1 MVSCK
6 ARARA
11 RRRRWPLP
19 WPGHGDGEV
28 ATARRFWAVW
38 HGKRSSS
45 ARKGGRWE
53 AQARRVE
60 ASRQE
65 VARGS
70 SSPRGRAA
78 LCTAAV
84 SKQVGRQGKGKT
96 GCFAISEIS
105 RDLNVKQG

>member
-28 ATARRFWAVW
+28 ATARRFWAAW

-53 AQARRVE
+53 AQARHVE
-60 ASRQE
+60 ASMQE
-65 VARGS
+65 VARGG
-70 SSPRGRAA
+70 SSPLQAGGA
-78 LCTAAV
+78 LHSGGEQA
-84 SKQVGRQGKGKT
+84 GRQTGEGKNGLL
-96 GCFAISEIS
+96 CNF
-105 RDLNVKQG
+105 